1 MIRVLIVDDQELF
14 RESLSL
20 ILSAQV
26 EIEVL
31 ATAENGRDAV
41 QKIRDLQP
49 DVILMDIRMPE
60 INGIECTKMVKEQY
74 PDIKVI
80 ILTTFDDDEYIYEAL
95 KNGAD
100 GFLLKGKTKG
110 DLVKAIETVYNRGIS
125 VDPDIAKKVYSMFG
139 KLAKTIP
146 SSKSV
151 DEDAMSAELSKN
163 EIRIIQLIGRG
174 FSNDEITNELKF
186 SDVTV
191 RNYISMILKKL
202 DLRDRNQIALFALQS
217 SLMLKDIDLDGK

>member
-100 GFLLKGKTKG
+100 GFLLKGTTKG